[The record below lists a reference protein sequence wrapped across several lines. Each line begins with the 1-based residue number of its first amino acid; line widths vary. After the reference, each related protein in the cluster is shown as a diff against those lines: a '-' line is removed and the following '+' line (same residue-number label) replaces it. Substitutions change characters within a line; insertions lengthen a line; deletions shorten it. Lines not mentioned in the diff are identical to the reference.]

1 MSRKIKIILLSIVLV
16 IISILIISVIII
28 NSREKLNK
36 ESTYTIVMDGQTT
49 TVEKELTK
57 EDYDMAQ
64 KILKEKAMK
73 GNTSEIAL
81 MEENQSESVKRAI
94 EELETIHKLL
104 SSKTEKQDTNS
115 IEEGIPQMP
124 KSIIEEEEKKK
135 KDLETIAKKYNK
147 LDQFNDIMTK
157 LEKQENISEFTNERI
172 QMCELFIDIYNNN
185 KLHEQEK
192 NFIKDFLEEVSFED
206 VPNSLQNKIDEIV
219 N

>member
-1 MSRKIKIILLSIVLV
+1 
-16 IISILIISVIII
+16 
-28 NSREKLNK
+28 
-36 ESTYTIVMDGQTT
+36 
-49 TVEKELTK
+49 
-57 EDYDMAQ
+57 
-64 KILKEKAMK
+64 MK
-73 GNTSEIAL
+73 
-81 MEENQSESVKRAI
+81 
-94 EELETIHKLL
+94 
-104 SSKTEKQDTNS
+104 
-115 IEEGIPQMP
+115 

-206 VPNSLQNKIDEIV
+206 VPNSLQSKIDEIV
-219 N
+219 Y

>member
-1 MSRKIKIILLSIVLV
+1 MSRKIKIIILSIVLV

-36 ESTYTIVMDGQTT
+36 ETTYTIVMDGQTT

-135 KDLETIAKKYNK
+135 KDLETLAKK
-147 LDQFNDIMTK
+147 
-157 LEKQENISEFTNERI
+157 
-172 QMCELFIDIYNNN
+172 CELFIDIYNNN

-206 VPNSLQNKIDEIV
+206 VPNSLQSKIDEIV
-219 N
+219 Y